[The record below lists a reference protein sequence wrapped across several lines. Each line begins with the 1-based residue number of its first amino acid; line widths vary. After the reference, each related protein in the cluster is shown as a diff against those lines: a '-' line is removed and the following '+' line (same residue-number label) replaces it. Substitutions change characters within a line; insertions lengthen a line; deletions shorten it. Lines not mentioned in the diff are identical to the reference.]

1 MTVVAALLFAFAVSP
16 LGFDFGAL
24 ADFRDDV
31 PAVFLAF
38 ALLPRLAVFAR
49 GLTRF
54 FAAFVERAR
63 AALRTFLAFVLFTVF
78 FLRVATTNSL
88 VGQSKTSGIVFT

>member
-1 MTVVAALLFAFAVSP
+1 LFALAVSP

-38 ALLPRLAVFAR
+38 ALLVLWAVFAR

-54 FAAFVERAR
+54 FAAFVEWAR
-63 AALRTFLAFVLFTVF
+63 AALRTFVAFVLFTVF

-88 VGQSKTSGIVFT
+88 VAQTKIGGIVFP